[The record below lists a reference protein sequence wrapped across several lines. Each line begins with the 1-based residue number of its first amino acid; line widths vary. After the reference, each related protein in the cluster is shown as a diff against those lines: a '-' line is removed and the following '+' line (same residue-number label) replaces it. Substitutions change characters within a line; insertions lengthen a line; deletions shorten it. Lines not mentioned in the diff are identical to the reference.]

1 MEAMHFM
8 EEAIFKKHQYI
19 AGSAPSYLD
28 KSSYELL
35 RYNLYEN
42 MQLMDQE
49 KIDIQPE
56 MYPNTFAWISLM
68 M

>member
-1 MEAMHFM
+1 MKNQIITKMEAMHFM

-19 AGSAPSYLD
+19 SGSAPSYLD

-42 MQLMDQE
+42 M
-49 KIDIQPE
+49 
-56 MYPNTFAWISLM
+56 
-68 M
+68 